1 MSNENTK
8 QVGPTKG
15 FHVKTFEKEG
25 LKMTFWDLG
34 GQRSIRGV
42 WENYYEANDAI
53 VNFYLINQVF
63 VIDSSD
69 QYRIQESGKELQ
81 KVLEVYL

>member
-1 MSNENTK
+1 MKSKECKVVVVGLDNAGKTTILKSMSNENTK

-53 VNFYLINQVF
+53 VNFFIL
-63 VIDSSD
+63 
-69 QYRIQESGKELQ
+69 
-81 KVLEVYL
+81 